1 MKVVYR
7 KGEKVKQTITHDSL
21 LEITIDVYKKN
32 AEVVSFEVKGA
43 LHDIANAELELMNDV
58 NVIKIVT
65 TKQII
70 NN

>member
-1 MKVVYR
+1 M
-7 KGEKVKQTITHDSL
+7 KQTITHDSL
-21 LEITIDVYKKN
+21 LEITIDLYKKN
-32 AEVVSFEVKGA
+32 AEVVSFEVKGT
-43 LHDIANAELELMNDV
+43 LHDIAHAELELMNDV